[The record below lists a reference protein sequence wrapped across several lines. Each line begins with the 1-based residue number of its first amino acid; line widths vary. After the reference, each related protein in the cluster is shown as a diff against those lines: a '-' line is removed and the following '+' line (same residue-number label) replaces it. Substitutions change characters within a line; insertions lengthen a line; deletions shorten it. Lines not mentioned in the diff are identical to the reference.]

1 MSHLQ
6 QAVKLVQE
14 GDRYSGHGRFF
25 SEFIDDWAYRQT
37 GLYDPSKP
45 LSEAQS
51 KIAHQLSHV
60 IRSAWETC
68 PGEDFIGHLIEECGG
83 SGHLS
88 FFRTPPALSTLMANM
103 MGGSS
108 GLEDFAD
115 ICCGSGSLTL
125 AHINQTFLDGGAKAV
140 ARLNIMCEDLSGNKI
155 KVAMLQIVNLLDI
168 LSDGKPLYVHSLQL
182 SEVNS
187 LSREFGSVQ
196 YDFTGAN
203 NPRSRL
209 SEEQKVLVHQALLAD
224 IDIGVISERLRV
236 PVNLVRRECQVK
248 NGNVYTKS
256 GPKNKRYLLGN
267 VQV

>member
-1 MSHLQ
+1 MSHLK
-6 QAVKLVQE
+6 QAVKLIQE

-37 GLYDPSKP
+37 GLYNLSKP
-45 LSEAQS
+45 LSETQS

-68 PGEDFIGHLIEECGG
+68 PGEDFIGHVIEECGG

-88 FFRTPPALSTLMANM
+88 FFRTPPALSTLMAKM

-108 GLEDFAD
+108 GPEGFAD

-125 AHINQTFLDGGAKAV
+125 AHINQTYLDGGAKAV
-140 ARLNIMCEDLSGNKI
+140 ARLSITGEDLSGNKI

-168 LSDGKPLYVHSLQL
+168 LGEGKPLYVHSLRL

-187 LSREFGSVQ
+187 LSREEGIVQ
-196 YDFTGAN
+196 YDFTGTN
-203 NPRSRL
+203 NPRCRL
-209 SEEQKVLVHQALLAD
+209 NEEQKGLINKALLAS
-224 IDIGVISERLRV
+224 IPAEVISEVLRV
-236 PVNLVRRECQVK
+236 PVNLVRWEEKIGARNHKVNLCE
-248 NGNVYTKS
+248 TA
-256 GPKNKRYLLGN
+256 
-267 VQV
+267 

>member
-1 MSHLQ
+1 MSHLK
-6 QAVKLVQE
+6 QAVKLIQE
-14 GDRYSGHGRFF
+14 GDRYSGHDRFF

-37 GLYDPSKP
+37 GLYDLSKP
-45 LSEAQS
+45 LGETQS

-68 PGEDFIGHLIEECGG
+68 PGEDFIGHVMEECGG

-88 FFRTPPALSTLMANM
+88 FFRTPPALSTLMVKM
-103 MGGSS
+103 IGGSS

-125 AHINQTFLDGGAKAV
+125 AHIHQTFLDGGAKAV
-140 ARLNIMCEDLSGNKI
+140 ARLNIVGEDLSGNKI

-168 LSDGKPLYVHSLQL
+168 LGGGKPLYVHSLRL

-187 LSREFGSVQ
+187 LSREEGIVQ

-203 NPRSRL
+203 NPRCRL
-209 SEEQKVLVHQALLAD
+209 NEELKGLINKALLVS
-224 IDIGVISERLRV
+224 IPVEVISERLRV
-236 PVNLVRRECQVK
+236 PVNLVRWEEKMRARNHNANLCE
-248 NGNVYTKS
+248 TA
-256 GPKNKRYLLGN
+256 
-267 VQV
+267 